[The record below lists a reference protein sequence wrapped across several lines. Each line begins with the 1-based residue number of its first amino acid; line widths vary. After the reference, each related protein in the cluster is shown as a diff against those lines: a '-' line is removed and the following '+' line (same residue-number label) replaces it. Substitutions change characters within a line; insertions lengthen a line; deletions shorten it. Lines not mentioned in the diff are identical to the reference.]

1 MHDFNHG
8 LLRFLFDHS
17 MTEFEVLAEV
27 GSHVFS
33 FLEDSDIPDPVLP
46 DDIINVHLV
55 RKRIFKHFPTL
66 LSYDS
71 LIELEVRLFD
81 LDHINIET
89 TPQHSDDEI

>member
-8 LLRFLFDHS
+8 LLRFLFDNS
-17 MTEFEVLAEV
+17 MTDFEVLADV

-33 FLEDSDIPDPVLP
+33 FLEDNTIPDPVLP
-46 DDIINVHLV
+46 DDIINVHLL

-71 LIELEVRLFD
+71 LIELQVRLFD
-81 LDHINIET
+81 LAQINVET
-89 TPQHSDDEI
+89 TPQNSDDEN